1 MNLTNI
7 IYLTV
12 SSIAVTLIG
21 GILYCV
27 ANKIAIIELFSKY
40 PTPMWTIAG
49 TLMGVVIGFLLDQ
62 LAYYIVEKRN
72 YRARVQDTIER
83 IKKTMHLSNS
93 RQAIQRIADLTPQ
106 FREEE
111 QIKIL
116 SEIGFESS
124 LNANTDDVTHCVI
137 EEFRWLVI
145 LYETAPLLM
154 KKSRGDKKRIKTIQS
169 ALWEILFNIVE
180 YRRSEKLLCE
190 AFDLIDIL
198 NKYAVTQGYEKVILS
213 SIRLFVNIGQKSV
226 DLLPDFKFGVNE
238 SIKRLCSLKKFL
250 SESKFIKSKVIEY
263 SNTIDETIRLIKS
276 LSEKSFINSKNNP

>member
-145 LYETAPLLM
+145 LYETAPQLVLQNWGQVLDREFLNLRTCKYLNIKLECSSYGN
-154 KKSRGDKKRIKTIQS
+154 KKELVKTYISRPDPKFSRKT
-169 ALWEILFNIVE
+169 
-180 YRRSEKLLCE
+180 Y
-190 AFDLIDIL
+190 
-198 NKYAVTQGYEKVILS
+198 
-213 SIRLFVNIGQKSV
+213 
-226 DLLPDFKFGVNE
+226 
-238 SIKRLCSLKKFL
+238 
-250 SESKFIKSKVIEY
+250 
-263 SNTIDETIRLIKS
+263 
-276 LSEKSFINSKNNP
+276 

>member
-1 MNLTNI
+1 
-7 IYLTV
+7 
-12 SSIAVTLIG
+12 
-21 GILYCV
+21 
-27 ANKIAIIELFSKY
+27 
-40 PTPMWTIAG
+40 MWTIAG